1 MGAACHDAAML
12 RAMSIAAVLAAC
24 SGRAG
29 PVASPAAP
37 PPAAA
42 PAPPVAAPGAAAP
55 SPAAPAPAPAAP
67 LDQDLPRLVERALAM
82 YRDVAGALA
91 ASGNDCAAASARLR
105 ELSGRYRDVVTANAK
120 VLRDGRARELR
131 AALEPHGDE
140 FDAAAQAVV
149 GSPVMAKC
157 APDPAFGKAFD
168 DLLAPP

>member
-1 MGAACHDAAML
+1 ML
-12 RAMSIAAVLAAC
+12 RVMSIAAVLAAC

-29 PVASPAAP
+29 PVASPGAQSPAAASAQPPAAPAAAAP
-37 PPAAA
+37 PPAT
-42 PAPPVAAPGAAAP
+42 P
-55 SPAAPAPAPAAP
+55 APAPAAAP

-82 YRDVAGALA
+82 YRDVASALA

-140 FDAAAQAVV
+140 FDTAAQAVV
-149 GSPVMAKC
+149 GSPAMAKC

>member
-1 MGAACHDAAML
+1 ML

-24 SGRAG
+24 SGRAPG
-29 PVASPAAP
+29 PVASPAPAAP
-37 PPAAA
+37 PAAAA
-42 PAPPVAAPGAAAP
+42 PAPPAASTADAGARPPAAA
-55 SPAAPAPAPAAP
+55 AADAAP

-91 ASGNDCAAASARLR
+91 ASANDCAAATARLR

-120 VLRDGRARELR
+120 VLRDGRARQLR

-140 FDAAAQAVV
+140 FDAAAQSVV
-149 GSPVMAKC
+149 QSPVMAKC

-168 DLLAPP
+168 ELLAPP

>member
-1 MGAACHDAAML
+1 ML

-24 SGRAG
+24 SGRAPV
-29 PVASPAAP
+29 PVASPTPGAP
-37 PPAAA
+37 PAAAA
-42 PAPPVAAPGAAAP
+42 PAPPVAATPTAGAGAPPPAAAAP
-55 SPAAPAPAPAAP
+55 AAAGP
-67 LDQDLPRLVERALAM
+67 LDQDLPRLVDRALAM

-105 ELSGRYRDVVTANAK
+105 ELSVRYRDVVTANAK
-120 VLRDGRARELR
+120 VLRDGRARQLR

-168 DLLAPP
+168 ELLAPP